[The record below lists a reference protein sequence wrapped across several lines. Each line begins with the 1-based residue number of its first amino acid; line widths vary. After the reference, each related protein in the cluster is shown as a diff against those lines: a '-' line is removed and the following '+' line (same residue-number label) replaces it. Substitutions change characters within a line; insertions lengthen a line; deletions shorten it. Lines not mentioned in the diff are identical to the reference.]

1 MNGKVSIELNRSIA
15 DECDE
20 RDLKNQGRKKKKK
33 REKKNEMRLTMTKM
47 VMGYLVYESNYL
59 RAKMGGNYGYAG
71 YPCHFRNRI
80 LPVIAGKVLVG
91 TEVDPGAIA

>member
-1 MNGKVSIELNRSIA
+1 MNGKVSIGLNRSIA

-20 RDLKNQGRKKKKK
+20 RDLKKPGKEKKKK
-33 REKKNEMRLTMTKM
+33 RAKKNRNETNDDQDGN
-47 VMGYLVYESNYL
+47 GYLVYERNYV
-59 RAKMGGNYGYAG
+59 RAIMGGNYGYAG